1 MRAYGARMYKTP
13 SNLPEAAR
21 TAIARALN
29 DRLADGL
36 DLHSHIKVAHW
47 NVRGPQFPSLHP
59 LFEQFATQ
67 LALHDDAIAER
78 AVTLG
83 ALAIGTARQVAA
95 KSKLPEYPTETTRD
109 LDHVRALADRIEVY
123 LAGIRDARV
132 LATEYRD
139 DETVDLLT
147 GIITEFEKNAWFLR
161 ATLA

>member
-1 MRAYGARMYKTP
+1 MYKTP
-13 SNLPEAAR
+13 SSLPESAR
-21 TAIARALN
+21 FEIARVLN
-29 DRLADGL
+29 ARLADGL

-67 LALHDDAIAER
+67 LALHNDAMAER

-83 ALAIGTARQVAA
+83 VLAVGTARQVAA
-95 KSKLPEYPTETTRD
+95 ASRLPEYPADTTRD
-109 LDHVRALADRIEVY
+109 LDHVKALAERFESY
-123 LAGIRDARV
+123 LGGIREARK
-132 LATEYRD
+132 LAIEKSD

-147 GIITEFEKNAWFLR
+147 QIVTEFEKNAWFLR